1 MTSGRHA
8 PRAGAPLAL
17 DSSAPIEARCA
28 SLSKLYRVARA
39 HRGGG
44 DLFTRRVSD
53 PLGSWAAAVA
63 IRFGIHPTIVT
74 IANLGLALAASIFVI
89 TQADQLHPGWMP
101 GLLALVLWQL
111 SYILDCADGQVAR
124 ATGKASLFGARVD
137 VLVDFFVHVVVIC
150 ALATVLTQ
158 RADLPVALLV
168 ACAVLWPLNL
178 FIGALAKQD
187 GHAEHSFT
195 KRGGTI
201 AVIKMARDTGFIL
214 FVMGSWLLVHPQTI
228 VFPVVAVCAFNACF
242 LLASIGREAYLS
254 MR

>member
-1 MTSGRHA
+1 M
-8 PRAGAPLAL
+8 
-17 DSSAPIEARCA
+17 
-28 SLSKLYRVARA
+28 
-39 HRGGG
+39 
-44 DLFTRRVSD
+44 
-53 PLGSWAAAVA
+53 
-63 IRFGIHPTIVT
+63 
-74 IANLGLALAASIFVI
+74 
-89 TQADQLHPGWMP
+89 
-101 GLLALVLWQL
+101 
-111 SYILDCADGQVAR
+111 
-124 ATGKASLFGARVD
+124 FGARVD

-168 ACAVLWPLNL
+168 GCAVLWPLNL

-242 LLASIGREAYLS
+242 LVASIGREAYLS